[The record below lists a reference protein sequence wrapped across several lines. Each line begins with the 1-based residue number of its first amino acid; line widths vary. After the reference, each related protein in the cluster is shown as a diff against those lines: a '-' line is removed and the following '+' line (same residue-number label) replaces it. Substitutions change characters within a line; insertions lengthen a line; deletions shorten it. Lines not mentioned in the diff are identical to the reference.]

1 MSDFKKPTVYN
12 PRRAEDH
19 IVELKAKVDEQMWA
33 ILKLKEEN
41 TNLKLELERLKD
53 IEQIVDT
60 QHNTIQ
66 TYQKI
71 FAIQN
76 AELKRYKEGKQNETN

>member
-1 MSDFKKPTVYN
+1 MTKPLVYN
-12 PRRAEDH
+12 YKTAEDR
-19 IVELKAKVDEQMWA
+19 IAELEAQADKQMWA